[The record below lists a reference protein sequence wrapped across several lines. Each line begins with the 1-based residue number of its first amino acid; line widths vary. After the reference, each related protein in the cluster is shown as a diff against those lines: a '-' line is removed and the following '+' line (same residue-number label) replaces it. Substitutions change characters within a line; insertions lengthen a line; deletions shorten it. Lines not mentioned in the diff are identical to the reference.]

1 MIHEVAHFSRWVLN
15 NPYTLGILALLLF
28 LFPYWECG
36 QYTNTVGNTGNLSR
50 GNINETCSPYCLS
63 ITDSNNM
70 DSDEVQ
76 FIVVSAN
83 DERKYVRAESK
94 KPHGPY
100 VADAYADVD
109 EEEEEYGDRTD
120 YR

>member
-1 MIHEVAHFSRWVLN
+1 MKPFILVA
-15 NPYTLGILALLLF
+15 
-28 LFPYWECG
+28 
-36 QYTNTVGNTGNLSR
+36 
-50 GNINETCSPYCLS
+50 CLS
-63 ITDSNNM
+63 PIAAIW
-70 DSDEVQ
+70 
-76 FIVVSAN
+76 IVMKVSLVLRSKRRA
-83 DERKYVRAESK
+83 KYVRAESK